1 MVDIN
6 KLKSRMVLA
15 GYNQQTLT
23 VACKEKGYKTSE
35 NTISAKFTGRTKWTC
50 DDAEMLCDVLE
61 IRVPAEKAEI
71 FLA

>member
-15 GYNQQTLT
+15 GYNQRTLT
-23 VACKEKGYKTSE
+23 IACRKKGYKISE
-35 NTISAKFTGRTKWTC
+35 NTMNAKFNNRSPLTC
-50 DDAEMLCDVLE
+50 DDADMFCDVLE
-61 IRVPAEKAEI
+61 IRDPAEKAKI